1 MIFGVNLEKSFNHLG
16 LGKCSAINFLNENSA
31 KEWEKE
37 ATGYNV
43 EREIFSTE
51 EEVLEFLGKRGFP
64 KKFATKVLHFAEV
77 NEN

>member
-1 MIFGVNLEKSFNHLG
+1 M
-16 LGKCSAINFLNENSA
+16 
-31 KEWEKE
+31 
-37 ATGYNV
+37 GYNV

-51 EEVLEFLGKRGFP
+51 EEVLEFLGGHGFP